1 MDDGTARAG
10 ERRAEGQRV
19 DERAEGLRERKKRQT
34 RQYISDV
41 ATGLFLERGF
51 DEVTIAE
58 IADAA
63 DVSVNTVYNYFPDKA
78 DLFFDRHDEVVQRLS
93 GIVRGRRPGE
103 SAVGAVVRTL
113 RDELVMVSPSLGLIP
128 GYAGFMRICHSSPA
142 LMAKIWRMQ
151 NLAQDDLARTL
162 ERETGADQ
170 DDLMPE
176 LVAGQIAWLQNT
188 VMRSIGRA
196 MAGDGEPNE
205 VSRVV
210 LVKLDV
216 MEALL
221 SDEILNYATKDTE

>member
-1 MDDGTARAG
+1 MDDGTARDG
-10 ERRAEGQRV
+10 ER
-19 DERAEGLRERKKRQT
+19 RAEGLRERKKRQT

-41 ATGLFLERGF
+41 ATGLFLKRGF

-78 DLFFDRHDEVVQRLS
+78 DLFFDRHDAVVERLS

-103 SAVGAVVRTL
+103 SAAGAVVRAL

-128 GYAGFMRICHSSPA
+128 GYAGFMRICHSSPT
-142 LMAKIWRMQ
+142 LMAKVWRMQ
-151 NLAQDDLARTL
+151 NLAQDHLTRTL
-162 ERETGADQ
+162 ERETGADRG
-170 DDLMPE
+170 DLMPE

-188 VMRSIGRA
+188 VMRGIGRA
-196 MAGDGEPNE
+196 MADGGEPNE
-205 VSRVV
+205 VSRAV
-210 LVKLDV
+210 LVKLDA